1 MMLGVVFAFALA
13 VLRPAM
19 AADDWLKTEIHRAA
33 WYGLMPEL
41 MAEIEKGVDVNVQ
54 DDLGRTPLHFAAYK
68 GRIST
73 TPVEDRKPGEPDPGN
88 YKTAEMVEALLE
100 AGADVNI
107 LDNDGSNALMESV
120 PNGNADIV
128 QLLLNAGAKRDVEN
142 RHGDTALS
150 EAQRRKHVAIE
161 ELLLK
166 DEL

>member
-1 MMLGVVFAFALA
+1 MMLNLVFALALA

-19 AADDWLKTEIHRAA
+19 AADDWLKTDIHYAA

-41 MAEIEKGVDVNVQ
+41 MAEIEKGVDVNVK

-73 TPVEDRKPGEPDPGN
+73 TPVADRQPGTPDPGN

-100 AGADVNI
+100 AGADVHVQ
-107 LDNDGSNALMESV
+107 DKDGSTPLLEAV
-120 PNGNADIV
+120 PNGNLEIV
-128 QLLLNAGAKRDVEN
+128 EMLLKAGARPDVEN
-142 RHGDTALS
+142 RHGDTPATM
-150 EAQRRKHVAIE
+150 AQRRKHKEIE
-161 ELLLK
+161 AVLLK

>member
-1 MMLGVVFAFALA
+1 MILSVVFALALA

-19 AADDWLKTEIHRAA
+19 AADAWLKTEIHRAA

-41 MAEIEKGVDVNVQ
+41 MAEIEKGVDVNQQ
-54 DDLGRTPLHFAAYK
+54 DDLGRTPLHFASYK

-107 LDNDGSNALMESV
+107 EDKDGSTALMEAI
-120 PNGNADIV
+120 PNGNAEIV
-128 QLLLNAGAKRDVEN
+128 ELLLKAGAKRDVEN
-142 RHGDTALS
+142 RHGDSPLS
-150 EAQRRKHVAIE
+150 EAKRRKHAAIE
-161 ELLLK
+161 SLLLK